1 MLVCSLLCNGY
12 LRCFDVLSPITGS
25 IRISIIRTQMF
36 NVRCYSS
43 CVPGW
48 TVKATEGTKSSGVSP
63 KRPFVNTATSVSLGK
78 EVIRKQTA
86 APPGTQRT
94 MRRVRFKDTLGTF
107 PAFLKRSLLWG
118 CLALHQEWA
127 ERFHR
132 LYTVVMGVII
142 TPPTSLQAPH
152 LIARV
157 RRPVRPRASIRAAE
171 EKRLA
176 HSPRTPE
183 GRRSARTLLRSHRYP
198 VRIIMVDKDM
208 RLNKDM
214 RRHTLV
220 RLRRSPEDQ
229 DQEGSLVTLLLHL
242 VCHRSQTL
250 EVSIWEEEVR
260 LVSFRMTVNTL
271 RLLDHHRLE
280 VDRVIRV
287 TMVTRLSIHRLAA
300 IGEEEEAMEGEARSE

>member
-1 MLVCSLLCNGY
+1 
-12 LRCFDVLSPITGS
+12 
-25 IRISIIRTQMF
+25 
-36 NVRCYSS
+36 
-43 CVPGW
+43 
-48 TVKATEGTKSSGVSP
+48 
-63 KRPFVNTATSVSLGK
+63 
-78 EVIRKQTA
+78 
-86 APPGTQRT
+86 
-94 MRRVRFKDTLGTF
+94 
-107 PAFLKRSLLWG
+107 
-118 CLALHQEWA
+118 
-127 ERFHR
+127 
-132 LYTVVMGVII
+132 
-142 TPPTSLQAPH
+142 
-152 LIARV
+152 
-157 RRPVRPRASIRAAE
+157 
-171 EKRLA
+171 
-176 HSPRTPE
+176 
-183 GRRSARTLLRSHRYP
+183 
-198 VRIIMVDKDM
+198 MVDKDM